1 MTLPSTSTLDRY
13 AFFALAAA
21 LGLIQVTIKAE
32 VLFGVAAL
40 LWLVIAIRE
49 RRRPAVP
56 AFFLPL
62 VLLAGW
68 TLVSTAFSPDPMAGL
83 RQDKQLLLY
92 LLVPITLRVARGARA
107 ATVANVIIA
116 VGAVSA
122 LIGIVEYAAL
132 GFDTLQARPAGLL
145 GYNYMTYSGV
155 VMLAACVAI
164 AHLLFRERR
173 QWIWPAVAVPALLA
187 ALAFS
192 SSRNTWFG
200 IVLAITALVALK
212 NWKWLAVIPLVLAGA
227 LAMAPAD
234 LRQRAWSALDPN
246 DPTRR
251 DRVAMLES
259 GRLMIEGH
267 PLLGVGPNMVPKAY
281 LEKYK
286 TADAVDPP
294 DKPGADRAHLHN
306 VPVQLAAERGLPAL
320 GAWLWF
326 VVVAARDLLRQVR
339 RGPAVAQAATG
350 LAALLAMLAAG
361 FFEHNFG
368 DSEFLFLFLGL
379 ITLPFAAASG
389 LQSQETDTGSRF
401 STRGEENRLP
411 VSVS

>member
-1 MTLPSTSTLDRY
+1 MTVPSTSTLERY

-21 LGLIQVTIKAE
+21 LGLIQVTITAE
-32 VLFGVAAL
+32 ALFGVAAV

-62 VLLAGW
+62 VLLAAW

-83 RQDKQLLLY
+83 RQDKQLVLY
-92 LLVPITLRVARGARA
+92 LLVPVTMRLARGARA
-107 ATVANVIIA
+107 GTAANVILA
-116 VGAVSA
+116 MGAVSA

-155 VMLAACVAI
+155 VMLVACAAV

-173 QWIWPAVAVPALLA
+173 EWIWPAVAVPALLA

-200 IVLAITALVALK
+200 VVLAISVLVALK
-212 NWKWLAVIPLVLAGA
+212 NWKWLAVIPIVLAAA
-227 LAMAPAD
+227 LAVAPAE
-234 LRQRAWSALDPN
+234 LRHRAWSALDPN

-251 DRVAMLES
+251 DRMAMLES
-259 GRLMIEGH
+259 GKLMIADH
-267 PLLGVGPNMVPKAY
+267 PLLGVGPNMVPRAY
-281 LEKYK
+281 IEKYK
-286 TADAVDPP
+286 TAGAVDPP

-306 VPVQLAAERGLPAL
+306 VPVQLAAERGLPAM
-320 GAWLWF
+320 AVWLWF
-326 VVVAARDLLRQVR
+326 VIVAARDLLRQVR
-339 RGPAVAQAATG
+339 RGPAIAPAATG
-350 LAALLAMLAAG
+350 LAALLAMLGAG
-361 FFEHNFG
+361 LFEHNFG
-368 DSEFLFLFLGL
+368 DSEFLFLLLGL

-389 LQSQETDTGSRF
+389 LQSQDTDAGRRF
-401 STRGEENRLP
+401 SRPGNEHRRP
-411 VSVS
+411 ASVS